1 MTTGF
6 RVTAPPRRPAA
17 LRPGEVALQIRD
29 VTVEFDGRAVLDR
42 VSLDV
47 RAGEVLALVGP
58 NGAGKSTLFNVITS
72 DVETKAGEVLVE
84 GRPGYAWTNTEL
96 AMRRAVLLQQVDIA
110 FPFSVEEVVDM
121 GREPWRAW
129 STPAQDDL
137 VVRGALK
144 RTETEQFVG
153 RRYPS
158 LSGGERSRAALAR
171 VLAQTASVLMLDE
184 PTATLDIRHQELVFQ
199 LVREYAA
206 TGNAVVIIVHDLNL
220 AAAYADRVALLSGG
234 EIVAEGKSVEV
245 LTPENVSRVYDY
257 PVQVLEDPNTKAPI
271 IVPVR
276 GQDAP
281 MAKVSMGWTG
291 ELGAW
296 PDGPVSDMEWRS
308 EA

>member
-1 MTTGF
+1 M
-6 RVTAPPRRPAA
+6 
-17 LRPGEVALQIRD
+17 
-29 VTVEFDGRAVLDR
+29 
-42 VSLDV
+42 
-47 RAGEVLALVGP
+47 
-58 NGAGKSTLFNVITS
+58 
-72 DVETKAGEVLVE
+72 LVE
-84 GRPGYAWTNTEL
+84 GRPGYTWTNTEL

-121 GREPWRAW
+121 GRQPWRAW